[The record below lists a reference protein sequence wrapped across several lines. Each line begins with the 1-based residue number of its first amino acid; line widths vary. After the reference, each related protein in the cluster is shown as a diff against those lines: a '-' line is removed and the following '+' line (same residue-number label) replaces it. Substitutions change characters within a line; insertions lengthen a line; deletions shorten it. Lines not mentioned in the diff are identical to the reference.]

1 MSRLVTTRQQLDT
14 IRAEYKA
21 PSTPETKSLKKAA
34 HEFEALFTRMLF
46 EAMDKTVQR
55 DDTGIMGGGPH
66 EKTFR
71 DMMMQEVSK
80 DLSSGPRA
88 MVEGGLGIA
97 KYVFEESMRNH
108 PELMGGTG
116 KNTKLSSG
124 SPASLLQQLAKPTQG
139 NNTRP

>member
-1 MSRLVTTRQQLDT
+1 MSRLITTRQQLDT
-14 IRAEYKA
+14 IHAEYKA
-21 PSTPETKSLKKAA
+21 PTTPETKSLKKAA

-55 DDTGIMGGGPH
+55 DDNSPLGGGPH

-88 MVEGGLGIA
+88 MLEGGLGIA
-97 KYVFEESMRNH
+97 KYVFEESLRTH
-108 PELMGGTG
+108 PDMMPGAG
-116 KNTKLSSG
+116 KVNSLAPSIKSLKHLSEPAQG
-124 SPASLLQQLAKPTQG
+124 SPTP
-139 NNTRP
+139 